1 MAVAI
6 APRRLLALKLRPHQS
21 PLVTRLGSYHER
33 LAVHPRAHRD
43 RFACAE
49 PRELRKC
56 ELSTRTQTGRVASG
70 ARCDA
75 CMVRLHI
82 EPTAV
87 LLDAV
92 TYGGP
97 IGINGD
103 VGGAAE
109 AALTDE
115 GACLLG

>member
-1 MAVAI
+1 
-6 APRRLLALKLRPHQS
+6 
-21 PLVTRLGSYHER
+21 
-33 LAVHPRAHRD
+33 
-43 RFACAE
+43 
-49 PRELRKC
+49 
-56 ELSTRTQTGRVASG
+56 
-70 ARCDA
+70 
-75 CMVRLHI
+75 MVRLHI

-87 LLDAV
+87 MLDAV

>member
-1 MAVAI
+1 
-6 APRRLLALKLRPHQS
+6 
-21 PLVTRLGSYHER
+21 
-33 LAVHPRAHRD
+33 
-43 RFACAE
+43 
-49 PRELRKC
+49 
-56 ELSTRTQTGRVASG
+56 
-70 ARCDA
+70 
-75 CMVRLHI
+75 MVRLHV

-103 VGGAAE
+103 VGGPAE
-109 AALTDE
+109 AARTDE

>member
-1 MAVAI
+1 M
-6 APRRLLALKLRPHQS
+6 RTL
-21 PLVTRLGSYHER
+21 TRSW
-33 LAVHPRAHRD
+33 
-43 RFACAE
+43 
-49 PRELRKC
+49 
-56 ELSTRTQTGRVASG
+56 RVASG

-75 CMVRLHI
+75 GMVGQHI

-97 IGINGD
+97 ISINGD
-103 VGGAAE
+103 VGGEAE
-109 AALTDE
+109 AARTDE